1 MEIPTLP
8 KMDELKTT
16 FKTTDMNIKYL
27 SSFLGLLL
35 SLCTLSCTDDNDYR
49 DWSEEK
55 VIEISSEIV
64 PVNIFGEPSE
74 VDGMLV
80 RIDGENQWK
89 AYPITIIE
97 GFEFESGYLYTLKVK
112 IIHAENPPQDD
123 YNVRFK
129 LLSLISKTKVNP
141 SSNL

>member
-1 MEIPTLP
+1 MKKAIILAG
-8 KMDELKTT
+8 
-16 FKTTDMNIKYL
+16 
-27 SSFLGLLL
+27 FLLV
-35 SLCTLSCTDDNDYR
+35 CALSCTDDNNDY

-74 VDGMLV
+74 VDGMLI

-89 AYPITIIE
+89 AYPITIID
-97 GFEFESGYLYTLKVK
+97 GFEFEPGYLYSLKVK
-112 IIHAENPPQDD
+112 ITHLANPPLDD

-129 LLSLISKTKVNP
+129 LISLISKTKVE
-141 SSNL
+141 